1 MLIWK
6 NQKKKKNSNNLS
18 TPITLS
24 LRKIQKKCMK
34 VKNKGNKSNS
44 RNRKKHPIKDIKIE
58 ISTKTN
64 LNVKGWKME
73 RKKKTKENRL
83 LKLLKRNKM
92 LWMRVCS
99 IIKNG
104 LTEIFLMT

>member
-34 VKNKGNKSNS
+34 V

-73 RKKKTKENRL
+73 RKKNSKENRL

-92 LWMRVCS
+92 LWMGVCS